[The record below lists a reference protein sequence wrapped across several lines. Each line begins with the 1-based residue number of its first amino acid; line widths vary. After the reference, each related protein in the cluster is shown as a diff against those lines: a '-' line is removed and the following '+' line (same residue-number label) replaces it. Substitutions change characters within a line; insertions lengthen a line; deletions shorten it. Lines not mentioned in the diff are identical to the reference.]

1 MHTLKCRKKHGL
13 KNNKLILIIFKINF
27 KTKWRQRKQKK
38 VKNNQR
44 NHIKMCLVN

>member
-27 KTKWRQRKQKK
+27 KTNGDKENKK
-38 VKNNQR
+38 K
-44 NHIKMCLVN
+44 